1 MITDPKTAAW
11 LDLLDPG
18 DPEPLEALRAEASA
32 ADVPVISRAGEALL
46 KTVIAMTRPGRVLE
60 VGTAV
65 GFSALMMCSVLPE
78 DAGIDTI
85 EHWGP
90 RIREAEKNIGSSAYR
105 DRIRLIAG
113 DAGEI
118 LPGLPQEHYDLIF
131 MDAAKGQYKVWLP
144 HLLKCLK
151 TGGVLFSDNVLQGGT
166 IAESRF
172 ALDRRER
179 TIHARMREYLRI
191 LTHTEGLVTSVIPCG
206 DGAAVT
212 VKTAKEVFFG
222 DGTETAGKPARE
234 EQRD

>member
-18 DPEPLEALRAEASA
+18 DPAPLEELRAEAEQA
-32 ADVPVISRAGEALL
+32 EVPVVSRVTESLL
-46 KTVIAMTRPGRVLE
+46 KAVIAMKRPERVLE
-60 VGTAV
+60 IGTAV
-65 GFSALMMCSVLPE
+65 GFSALVMCSVLPE
-78 DAGIDTI
+78 TAEIDTI
-85 EHWGP
+85 EHWAP
-90 RIREAEKNIGSSAYR
+90 RIEAARKNIGGSPCR
-105 DRIRLIAG
+105 DRIRLMEG

-118 LPGLPQEHYDLIF
+118 LPGLPADHYDLIF
-131 MDAAKGQYKVWLP
+131 MDAAKGQYGVWLP

-179 TIHARMREYLRI
+179 TIHARMREYLWT

-206 DGAAVT
+206 DGAALT
-212 VKTAKEVFFG
+212 VKTS
-222 DGTETAGKPARE
+222 TEE
-234 EQRD
+234 